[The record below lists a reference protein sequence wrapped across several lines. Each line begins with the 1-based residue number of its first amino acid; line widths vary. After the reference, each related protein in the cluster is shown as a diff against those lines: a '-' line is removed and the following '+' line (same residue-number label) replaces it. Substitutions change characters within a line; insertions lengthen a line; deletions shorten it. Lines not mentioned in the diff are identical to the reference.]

1 MAEPFDPTQPV
12 PEPTGPLGWFR
23 GRAGRREY
31 WMQIL
36 ALFIIS
42 YGLGFLPPAPR
53 LWLTLVLT
61 LMLMFVQVRRVHDLG
76 RSGWWAVAATVVPA
90 VLIIPVMRVA
100 SLGVTMVTAIFLELI
115 LLLAIGVPPGDA
127 DDNPFG
133 PPPPYSMKRV
143 LTGR

>member
-1 MAEPFDPTQPV
+1 MTAPLDPSAPAVEPS
-12 PEPTGPLGWFR
+12 GPLGWFR

-36 ALFIIS
+36 LLFIIS
-42 YGLGFLPPAPR
+42 YGLGFVPPAPR
-53 LWLTLVLT
+53 LWLTLLLT
-61 LMLMFVQVRRVHDLG
+61 LMLMFIQVRRVHDLG

-90 VLIIPVMRVA
+90 VLIVPVMRVA

-127 DDNPFG
+127 DDNLFG
-133 PPPPYSMKRV
+133 PPPPYTFRRV
-143 LTGR
+143 LIGR